1 VEFLFNK
8 NSSKVNS
15 IISKNDIDVRLS
27 VLFHL
32 SMLESLNTISI
43 LYQLYFRCT
52 LNAILLYIN

>member
-8 NSSKVNS
+8 NSSRVNS

-32 SMLESLNTISI
+32 IMLESLNTISI